1 MSDFTSAF
9 YLMWLIGAML
19 AFLVFYYVCKGV
31 LRFFAR
37 PSRLSSDSC
46 YRVCVQGHHK
56 DYGYNIYQN
65 FYIDR
70 PVSDEDAMMT
80 CFDTLAQFGQ
90 LGDFE
95 NFQPISKYLCHVENS
110 SFGFEIVSR
119 GRVIMSASRRLEHD
133 A

>member
-65 FYIDR
+65 FYKIN
-70 PVSDEDAMMT
+70 T
-80 CFDTLAQFGQ
+80 
-90 LGDFE
+90 DFT
-95 NFQPISKYLCHVENS
+95 ILCEGVKTTKLTYFHNDS
-110 SFGFEIVSR
+110 C
-119 GRVIMSASRRLEHD
+119 
-133 A
+133 